1 MVNGEVMKQ
10 DGFTLIEL
18 MIVIAILG
26 VLSSIAV
33 SSYQNYVVRSQISEG
48 INMAGSARIAVE
60 ETYYTSGE
68 LPDNNA
74 PAGLP
79 DSFSMT
85 STYVSRV
92 DVENDGVI
100 EINFGNSVS
109 AQIHG
114 GILVFTPVVSAS
126 GNLIWSCASSD
137 IDNRFLPASCRT

>member
-18 MIVIAILG
+18 MIVVAIIG
-26 VLSSIAV
+26 VLSSIAI

-48 INMAGSARIAVE
+48 IIMAGSARIAVE
-60 ETYYTSGE
+60 ETYYTSGV

-79 DSFSMT
+79 DSFSMN

-92 DVENDGVI
+92 DVEDDGVI
-100 EINFGNSVS
+100 EINFGNNVS

-114 GILVFTPVVSAS
+114 DILVFTPVINAS
-126 GNLIWSCASSD
+126 GNLTWSCTSSD
-137 IDNRFLPASCRT
+137 IDDKFLPSSCRS